1 MQSFNPA
8 LECIKYDSGPCIDV
22 LSDIIEDL
30 SYSEIEVQPN
40 CTVLG
45 KESCSISEID
55 SITSQLLT
63 NSLVSSECKKS
74 GLPFLCQ
81 YFFPPCI
88 HETSNILLPSRQDC
102 FKLQIDTCKVEW
114 TLLSLLPQYSSL
126 LPDCNNLPCRPDDC
140 EEGQYIQTNDSVG
153 TLQCTSLFTQVD
165 CFCLPSCSRFRV
177 NTDSGQI
184 AEDFFVYFAIVMC
197 FLSTS
202 VYYALVYKRRKA
214 L

>member
-8 LECIKYDSGPCIDV
+8 LECVKYDSGPCIDV

-30 SYSEIEVQPN
+30 SYSEIEMLPN

-63 NSLVSSECKKS
+63 TSVVSSECKKS

-126 LPDCNNLPCRPDDC
+126 LPDCNNLPCRPALSK
-140 EEGQYIQTNDSVG
+140 EGQYFKTNESVG
-153 TLQCTSLFTQVD
+153 TLQCAALFTQVD
-165 CFCLPSCSRFRV
+165 CFCLPSCSTFRV
-177 NTDSGQI
+177 NTDSGLI
-184 AEDFFVYFAIVMC
+184 AEHLFIYFAIVIC
-197 FLSTS
+197 FLTTS
-202 VYYALVYKRRKA
+202 VFSALVYKRRKT